1 MLRLGQVVATS
12 QVHEIVPSHLI
23 TKLIMRHQSGDD
35 GDLCADDKLCN
46 KEALRN
52 NTRVLS
58 RYEIALEYGKDLPK
72 VVDVVEQPSPLHE
85 VVYIIT
91 EWDRSVTTVLFDRE
105 Y

>member
-1 MLRLGQVVATS
+1 MLRLGQVVATA
-12 QVHEIVPSHLI
+12 QVHELVPSQLI

-35 GDLCADDKLCN
+35 GDLCAEDKRSN
-46 KEALRN
+46 KEALQN

-58 RYEIALEYGKDLPK
+58 RYEIALECG
-72 VVDVVEQPSPLHE
+72 VQE

>member
-1 MLRLGQVVATS
+1 MLRLGQVVATA
-12 QVHEIVPSHLI
+12 QVHELVPSQLI

-35 GDLCADDKLCN
+35 GDLCAEDKRSN
-46 KEALRN
+46 KEALQN

-58 RYEIALEYGKDLPK
+58 RYEIALECGEDTPK
-72 VVDVVEQPSPLHE
+72 VQE